1 MKPRIRAETGR
12 DREAVHALNAAAFGR
27 DEEAK
32 LVDLLRERAQP
43 LISVV
48 AEEGEA
54 LVGHIMFTPV
64 SLAGHGALIMG
75 LAPMAVEPSRQRAGI
90 GSALV
95 RAGLERCK
103 ALGAAAA
110 VVLGHPG
117 FYPKFGFLPAARFG
131 LASEYDVPPEVFM
144 ALELQP
150 GALRGAS
157 GTVRYHA
164 AFREVA
170 A

>member
-1 MKPRIRAETGR
+1 MKPRIRAETER
-12 DREAVHALNAAAFGR
+12 DREAVHALNAAAFGQAT
-27 DEEAK
+27 EAL
-32 LVDLLRERAQP
+32 LVDMLRAQAAP
-43 LISVV
+43 VISLV
-48 AEEGEA
+48 AQDGDTV
-54 LVGHIMFTPV
+54 VGHIMFTPV
-64 SLAGHGALIMG
+64 SLAGHGGLIMG

-103 ALGAAAA
+103 ELGAAAA
-110 VVLGHPG
+110 VVLGHPA

-131 LASEYDVPPEVFM
+131 LACEYDVPPEAFM
-144 ALELQP
+144 ALELRA

-164 AFREVA
+164 AFAEVEP
-170 A
+170 